1 MFLWDHKFSRISSDK
16 DGVTGNG
23 FTLLSEKQQTNKK
36 HMQNTRNNPSQET
49 GY

>member
-23 FTLLSEKQQTNKK
+23 FTLLSEATKNLWQNNIQNGFQT
-36 HMQNTRNNPSQET
+36 
-49 GY
+49 